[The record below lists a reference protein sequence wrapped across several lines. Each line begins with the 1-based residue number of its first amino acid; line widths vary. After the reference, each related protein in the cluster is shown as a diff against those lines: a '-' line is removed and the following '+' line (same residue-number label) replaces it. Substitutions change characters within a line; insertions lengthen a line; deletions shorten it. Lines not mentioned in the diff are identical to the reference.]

1 MPKRI
6 EFQELAVLRLDEANI
21 LLTQNYPDGA
31 FYLAGY
37 AVECALKSAICK
49 TLNID
54 DFFDTYSSKA
64 HGAKVKDDIV
74 QKFKTHDYG
83 TLLVL
88 SGLYFKLETA
98 ITADIPLGDAWTII
112 RTLSWTEQYR
122 YETSVRKEQ
131 AAVQSF
137 IDSVNIFLQWIRPH
151 W

>member
-1 MPKRI
+1 MPKRS
-6 EFQELAVLRLDEANI
+6 EFQELATLRLAEANV

-49 TLNID
+49 ALNID

-74 QKFKTHDYG
+74 QKFKTHDFG

-88 SGLYFKLETA
+88 SGLYFKKLFKLL
-98 ITADIPLGDAWTII
+98 IKCRICYSDKGG
-112 RTLSWTEQYR
+112 
-122 YETSVRKEQ
+122 
-131 AAVQSF
+131 
-137 IDSVNIFLQWIRPH
+137 IFGK
-151 W
+151 